1 MPLVVVHAAFLSHI
15 KTNGVVKVK
24 LKIPCTEL
32 RELIKVAIS
41 LQIAIKIEE
50 FSRRGR

>member
-1 MPLVVVHAAFLSHI
+1 
-15 KTNGVVKVK
+15 
-24 LKIPCTEL
+24 L